1 MAPRTVK
8 EALSVWTEKDQ
19 QAYDVAEET
28 INAALDG
35 WQPGMDRM
43 WVGVVVPPQVRHKI
57 EAAYSAS
64 DVGWRVQYQPPSDT
78 ANEGFYF
85 SIPRPYCGDD
95 R

>member
-28 INAALDG
+28 INAALDR

-43 WVGVVVPPQVRHKI
+43 WVGVVVPPRVRHKI
-57 EAAYSAS
+57 ESAYS
-64 DVGWRVQYQPPSDT
+64 DREVGWLVQYQPQSETSD
-78 ANEGFYF
+78 EGLWF
-85 SIPRPYCGDD
+85 SIPRPYCGSEL
-95 R
+95 